1 MKVES
6 FSKKEQE
13 FIIEQMRRVGIEV
26 YAATEHFV
34 TCKGSQWERYAIA
47 VAKRANATVEVYQQP
62 TGETSYRF
70 RPDLETW
77 TCVDSHHITFMR
89 HNKIEKRFERLR
101 VKDVDDKYTRYINRD
116 RTKSG
121 EYLPLK
127 LNRINMIN
135 TSSWE
140 YTEIEEA
147 AVEVFLKDNGDSY
160 IMEEMILAANFLMP

>member
-1 MKVES
+1 MI
-6 FSKKEQE
+6 FSKNEQE
-13 FIIEQMRRVGIEV
+13 FIVERMRHVGIEV

-77 TCVDSHHITFMR
+77 TCIDSPRITFMR

-101 VKDVDDKYTRYINRD
+101 VKDVDDKYTRYINREQ
-116 RTKSG
+116 TKQG
-121 EYLPLK
+121 EYIPLRLK
-127 LNRINMIN
+127 IYR
-135 TSSWE
+135 SESWE
-140 YTEIEEA
+140 HSEIEEA
-147 AVEVFLKDNGDSY
+147 AVEAFLKDNGDSY
-160 IMEEMILAANFLMP
+160 IMEEMILAADFLMP

>member
-1 MKVES
+1 MTL
-6 FSKKEQE
+6 SKNEQE
-13 FIIEQMRRVGIEV
+13 FIVEQMRRVGIEV

-77 TCVDSHHITFMR
+77 TCIDSHRITFMR

-101 VKDVDDKYTRYINRD
+101 VKDVNQP
-116 RTKSG
+116 RTKQG
-121 EYLPLK
+121 EYIPLRLK
-127 LNRINMIN
+127 IYR
-135 TSSWE
+135 SESWE
-140 YTEIEEA
+140 YSEIEEA
-147 AVEVFLKDNGDSY
+147 AVEAFLADNGDNY
-160 IMEEMILAANFLMP
+160 IPEEMILAANFLMP